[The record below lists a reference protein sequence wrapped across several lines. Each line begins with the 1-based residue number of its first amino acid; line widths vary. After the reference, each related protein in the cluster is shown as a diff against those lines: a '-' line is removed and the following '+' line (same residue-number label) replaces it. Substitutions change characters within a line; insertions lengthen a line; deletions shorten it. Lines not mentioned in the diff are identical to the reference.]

1 DAFPDGGG
9 GNEEGGGGVGPGPSE
24 GGVKKQAGQQH
35 GGQASA
41 QQGLPGVGDRA
52 GRAQFAARA
61 ALGNRQDRHDG
72 QGHGSQRY
80 ARDGVPSPGIA
91 GQHPDGVGGDVGGE
105 REEGDGN
112 DPQRG
117 PLPGLA
123 YGGVAG
129 GELPGD
135 RGGGGDLDD
144 GVQAEGDQR
153 GGGGDRAGGD
163 GDDRLDDVVAHGRGD
178 EQADAAGE
186 LVAAGG
192 ACYWGYRGH
201 RQQRPGACSSGH
213 ARSAS
218 TAMTAARRS
227 SRAWPRRLSA
237 SS

>member
-1 DAFPDGGG
+1 MPGHGRHGAANRRAGGRLALAAGAAAALLSLGCLGAGGRPGRCGGGCAAALALPRADAFPDGGG

-163 GDDRLDDVVAHGRGD
+163 G
-178 EQADAAGE
+178 ET
-186 LVAAGG
+186 
-192 ACYWGYRGH
+192 
-201 RQQRPGACSSGH
+201 
-213 ARSAS
+213 AS
-218 TAMTAARRS
+218 MM
-227 SRAWPRRLSA
+227 L
-237 SS
+237 

>member
-1 DAFPDGGG
+1 MIRSAVLSRASRTAGSRAE
-9 GNEEGGGGVGPGPSE
+9 NCQATAAAEETSMT
-24 GGVKKQAGQQH
+24 
-35 GGQASA
+35 
-41 QQGLPGVGDRA
+41 
-52 GRAQFAARA
+52 
-61 ALGNRQDRHDG
+61 
-72 QGHGSQRY
+72 
-80 ARDGVPSPGIA
+80 
-91 GQHPDGVGGDVGGE
+91 
-105 REEGDGN
+105 
-112 DPQRG
+112 
-117 PLPGLA
+117 
-123 YGGVAG
+123 
-129 GELPGD
+129 
-135 RGGGGDLDD
+135 